1 MGKTEAITRIAEQFG
16 HEAAVRKGDGV
27 IKNPWDNGISPIDR
41 ARQHL
46 YLLEQTYGNGHP
58 GSSEPI
64 ENLMKR
70 QVSGN
75 LLTWIIY
82 WKNYPVGM
90 ANLEIGNQ
98 GVAEMCRVVEIPK
111 GTTLDSGVEYRGQLK
126 TSAVTYQRIADALT
140 HPEITKKIWA
150 LEADLRMAKD
160 IVLPSGKILEAGVKT
175 QHINRALSP
184 MLIAVPRYE
193 VSPEHGHAHQEVF
206 LQSRLY
212 FEPEAVDQN
221 EPIYTPR
228 HINGGVGIAGIVS
241 ATYEN
246 AFGFSPKIVDGQSN
260 ENKTEKICQLENTG
274 GFHFSTLVV
283 SGSVLPEEIIERA
296 YEGLNASRFLEV
308 VIPNSPGN
316 IEVQKKLYD
325 LGIIPLGV
333 MPGGTFTINGGK
345 QKVQTTIH
353 YGTARAHNIK
363 QMVEIELARGY
374 QGTEI
379 EKISHALRE
388 EWRKKEV

>member
-1 MGKTEAITRIAEQFG
+1 MGKTEAITRIAEQCG

-111 GTTLDSGVEYRGQLK
+111 GTTLDNGVEYRWQLK
-126 TSAVTYQRIADALT
+126 ASAVNYQRIADALT

-150 LEADLRMAKD
+150 LEADLRMGKD
-160 IVLPSGKILEAGVKT
+160 IVSPSDGPA
-175 QHINRALSP
+175 N
-184 MLIAVPRYE
+184 
-193 VSPEHGHAHQEVF
+193 QEVF
-206 LQSRLY
+206 LKSRLY
-212 FEPEAVDQN
+212 FEPEAVNQN

-228 HINGGVGIAGIVS
+228 YINGGVGIADIVS
-241 ATYEN
+241 
-246 AFGFSPKIVDGQSN
+246 V
-260 ENKTEKICQLENTG
+260 
-274 GFHFSTLVV
+274 
-283 SGSVLPEEIIERA
+283 
-296 YEGLNASRFLEV
+296 
-308 VIPNSPGN
+308 
-316 IEVQKKLYD
+316 
-325 LGIIPLGV
+325 
-333 MPGGTFTINGGK
+333 
-345 QKVQTTIH
+345 
-353 YGTARAHNIK
+353 
-363 QMVEIELARGY
+363 
-374 QGTEI
+374 
-379 EKISHALRE
+379 
-388 EWRKKEV
+388 

>member
-16 HEAAVRKGDGV
+16 HEAAVRKGGGV

-64 ENLMKR
+64 ESLMER
-70 QVSGN
+70 QISGN
-75 LLTWIIY
+75 MLTWIIY
-82 WKNYPVGM
+82 WQNYPVGM
-90 ANLEIGNQ
+90 ANLEIGNR
-98 GVAEMCRVVEIPK
+98 GIAEMCRVVEIPN
-111 GTTLDSGVEYRGQLK
+111 GTTVDNGVEYRGQLK
-126 TSAVTYQRIADALT
+126 ASAVTYQRIADALT
-140 HPEITKKIWA
+140 HPEITKKIWV

-228 HINGGVGIAGIVS
+228 YINGGVGIADIVS
-241 ATYEN
+241 VTHQN
-246 AFGFSPKIVDGQSN
+246 AFGYSPNIINQSN
-260 ENKTEKICQLENTG
+260 KNSVQEYCELTNTAG
-274 GFHFSTLVV
+274 VHFSTLAL
-283 SGSVLPEEIIERA
+283 SGGVGIEKIKEQI
-296 YEGLNASRFLEV
+296 YNGLQASRFLEII
-308 VIPNSPGN
+308 IPNLPCN

-325 LGIIPLGV
+325 LGIVPLGV
-333 MPGGTFTINGGK
+333 MPGGKFSFNGGK
-345 QKVQTTIH
+345 QEVQTTIH
-353 YGTARAHNIK
+353 YGTARSHNIR
-363 QMVEIELARGY
+363 QMVEIELARDY

-379 EKISHALRE
+379 EQLSFALRE
-388 EWRKKEV
+388 EWRKKG